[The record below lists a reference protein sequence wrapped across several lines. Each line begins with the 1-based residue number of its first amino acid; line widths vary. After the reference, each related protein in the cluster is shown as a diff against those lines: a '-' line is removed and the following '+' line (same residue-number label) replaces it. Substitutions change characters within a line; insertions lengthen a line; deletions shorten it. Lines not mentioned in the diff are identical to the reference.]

1 MKATLSEPLKSLVF
15 LLMHA
20 IVFYYIVFD
29 GEELNFVW
37 IFKVRNIDLVF
48 FRPLMKEVLVD
59 QQQVRLGANHHSNAQ
74 IKVILNVTLGKA
86 SKTYSSQLFL
96 KASLLPGN
104 VCSHIHGLSS
114 MAIWAQIYRSLE
126 NTLHFKQKI
135 GSAM

>member
-48 FRPLMKEVLVD
+48 FRPLMKEVLVE
-59 QQQVRLGANHHSNAQ
+59 QQQVRLGANP
-74 IKVILNVTLGKA
+74 V
-86 SKTYSSQLFL
+86 SKTLLLLQCYYL
-96 KASLLPGN
+96 K
-104 VCSHIHGLSS
+104 VV
-114 MAIWAQIYRSLE
+114 
-126 NTLHFKQKI
+126 KK
-135 GSAM
+135 

>member
-48 FRPLMKEVLVD
+48 FRPLMKEVLVE
-59 QQQVRLGANHHSNAQ
+59 QKQVRLGANPSFRRTN
-74 IKVILNVTLGKA
+74 
-86 SKTYSSQLFL
+86 
-96 KASLLPGN
+96 
-104 VCSHIHGLSS
+104 
-114 MAIWAQIYRSLE
+114 QIYSQSYFRE
-126 NTLHFKQKI
+126 DFKNR
-135 GSAM
+135 

>member
-48 FRPLMKEVLVD
+48 FRPLMKVVLVD
-59 QQQVRLGANHHSNAQ
+59 QQQVRLGANPS
-74 IKVILNVTLGKA
+74 
-86 SKTYSSQLFL
+86 
-96 KASLLPGN
+96 
-104 VCSHIHGLSS
+104 
-114 MAIWAQIYRSLE
+114 
-126 NTLHFKQKI
+126 FKCTNESYFQCYFREGFKNL
-135 GSAM
+135 

>member
-48 FRPLMKEVLVD
+48 FRPLMKEVLVE
-59 QQQVRLGANHHSNAQ
+59 QKQVRLGTN
-74 IKVILNVTLGKA
+74 
-86 SKTYSSQLFL
+86 SSL
-96 KASLLPGN
+96 KCTN
-104 VCSHIHGLSS
+104 
-114 MAIWAQIYRSLE
+114 QIYSQSYFRE
-126 NTLHFKQKI
+126 DFKNR
-135 GSAM
+135 